1 MVCVRCSRLLSW
13 RWGSGAQAQSCLAR
27 QWCPDGLTIPPSL
40 LVRADQVIGER
51 DTDARLWHPWL
62 RINRVLRVMLHT
74 HWSARTSASTLCATR
89 SLAGSCRTASAYTRS
104 SGYSGHRSLAMTLR
118 YGRLAPESQ
127 RHAVAKLNG
136 MLGRRT
142 TAAPGHKQSTR
153 ESAPQNREPA
163 ADRPHVRR
171 PRGAG
176 EHALHAPRH
185 DAVLGQSA

>member
-1 MVCVRCSRLLSW
+1 VTD
-13 RWGSGAQAQSCLAR
+13 GPPLAPLAPHQPR
-27 QWCPDGLTIPPSL
+27 PARDAAHAL
-40 LVRADQVIGER
+40 ER
-51 DTDARLWHPWL
+51 ED
-62 RINRVLRVMLHT
+62 ICFQ
-74 HWSARTSASTLCATR
+74 LCATR
-89 SLAGSCRTASAYTRS
+89 SLAGSCRTASAYRRS

-118 YGRLAPESQ
+118 YGHLAPESQ
-127 RHAVAKLNG
+127 RHAGAKLNG

-176 EHALHAPRH
+176 DTHSMRRAATPC
-185 DAVLGQSA
+185 SANQRNVGIRARGSVQ